1 MHAADAARRIDEKY
15 VVTGQVRVG
24 YMHYAFL
31 GPESV
36 WAAEASECAAD
47 QDNFW
52 EYHNTLYA
60 NQNGENRGAFEKEK
74 LKQFAAA
81 LGLDATTFNACL
93 DSGKYN
99 RSVLGQSQALQSLG
113 VSSTPTFV
121 INDQALVGAQ
131 PFEMFQQVIEQEL
144 SK

>member
-1 MHAADAARRIDEKY
+1 
-15 VVTGQVRVG
+15 
-24 YMHYAFL
+24 MHYAFL

-47 QDNFW
+47 QNYFW
-52 EYHNTLYA
+52 EYHAALYA

-81 LGLDATTFNACL
+81 LGLEAATFNACL
-93 DSGKYN
+93 DSGQYN
-99 RSVLGQSQALQSLG
+99 QFVLSQSQALQSLG

-131 PFEMFQQVIEQEL
+131 KFEAFQQLIDQAL
-144 SK
+144 AK